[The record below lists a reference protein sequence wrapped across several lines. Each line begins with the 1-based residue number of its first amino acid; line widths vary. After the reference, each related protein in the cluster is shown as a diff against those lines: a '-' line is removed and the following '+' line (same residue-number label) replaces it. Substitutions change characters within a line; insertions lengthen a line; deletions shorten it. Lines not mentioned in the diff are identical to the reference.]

1 MDFARQQ
8 LEKYGWNEGKGLG
21 RAENGISQAI
31 KPKLKFDNAGIGHD
45 AAEQFTHCWWERAYN
60 SANNNIEVSLYF
72 MKFMQAPPAR
82 DPKHTFIKKECMER
96 KVLDIPY
103 FALFMKSLF
112 VLTGNEMR
120 KKSKDKDFEISTKT
134 YSVQNLKN
142 KTSLLYGSFIKTE
155 RLTENGT
162 EHYNV
167 PILETEPLKS
177 YQGMTD
183 EELFASCEGRT
194 VHKGARHG
202 LNLTGKLLRIEK
214 QEKMLLKKMKKISLS
229 EDSCSKADR
238 KLKKLEKH
246 KQCEGKITSLAGK
259 DDTPSTSQ
267 ISTSKK
273 SKKRKSVTF
282 YETVTKIYTE
292 PDSKVVPVRDDN
304 SGSDEG
310 IEKDLLNNNNEVNVD
325 HDRAFEET
333 SRMDMSTQKRKFFE
347 KRRMEAK
354 LCSTASKFLESVS
367 TKTEDHAMQVE
378 KHCTSKKR
386 KRLEEK
392 VDLSNKRKS
401 IETPE
406 LSKKKKNKKKKHK
419 ISPEEA
425 KKSYFLYG
433 KVEVRLKVSP
443 SAKAK
448 VPFKNKDFSTLLI
461 RIDMGNVGE
470 KVQAAEVVSSAATV
484 NPSEPP
490 KKLKPCCACP
500 ETKKVRDQC
509 IIENGEEN
517 CKDLIEAHKKC
528 MRDLGFNI

>member
-60 SANNNIEVSLYF
+60 SANNNIE
-72 MKFMQAPPAR
+72 
-82 DPKHTFIKKECMER
+82 
-96 KVLDIPY
+96 
-103 FALFMKSLF
+103 
-112 VLTGNEMR
+112 TGNEMR

-333 SRMDMSTQKRKFFE
+333 SRMDMSTQKKKFFE

-425 KKSYFLYG
+425 KVMKSIS
-433 KVEVRLKVSP
+433 KSLKS
-443 SAKAK
+443 
-448 VPFKNKDFSTLLI
+448 FC
-461 RIDMGNVGE
+461 RI
-470 KVQAAEVVSSAATV
+470 
-484 NPSEPP
+484 SES
-490 KKLKPCCACP
+490 
-500 ETKKVRDQC
+500 
-509 IIENGEEN
+509 N
-517 CKDLIEAHKKC
+517 
-528 MRDLGFNI
+528 

>member
-60 SANNNIEVSLYF
+60 SANNNIE
-72 MKFMQAPPAR
+72 
-82 DPKHTFIKKECMER
+82 
-96 KVLDIPY
+96 
-103 FALFMKSLF
+103 
-112 VLTGNEMR
+112 TGNEMR

-333 SRMDMSTQKRKFFE
+333 SRMDMSTQKKKFFE

-425 KKSYFLYG
+425 KVMKSI
-433 KVEVRLKVSP
+433 
-443 SAKAK
+443 
-448 VPFKNKDFSTLLI
+448 N
-461 RIDMGNVGE
+461 MGNVGE